1 MISFGS
7 IRKLIR
13 IGTSSA
19 LHEKLNFMNDS
30 DPKAPTSTTSKA
42 LVFVSHDTR
51 DAEIAEA
58 FSRLLSSVS
67 AGVLKSFR
75 SSDKKGNQGI
85 EYGVDWY
92 PEIMG
97 KLKVASDVVCLLTPF
112 SINRPWILYEAGVAK
127 GHLDTPVHGLAVGI
141 PLGKASTGPFA
152 QFQNCDDTVESIT
165 SLVIQLVSRIPN
177 AEPDRDVVV
186 AQVSSFRQ
194 KCEESLRKQGHE
206 ESPVSELDSSS
217 VAKLFEEIKVMY
229 QDLPGRIESRIGDGA
244 RPIRNRLRI
253 HPKMLLEM
261 SFSERG
267 GTTAFLPLVQAAS
280 VYREELP
287 WLYDLSYELF
297 IADESGDHRQVQK
310 LLRALSAALQAQ
322 RRNPIFDDLLMSK
335 DINAFLRELPELLDY
350 IAITSNDRNASLNRL
365 EKEELNG
372 GSEPRKARNP

>member
-1 MISFGS
+1 MISFDS
-7 IRKLIR
+7 IQILIR
-13 IGTSSA
+13 IRISSS
-19 LHEKLNFMNDS
+19 LHERLNFMNDS
-30 DPKAPTSTTSKA
+30 DPKPPTSTTSKA

-194 KCEESLRKQGHE
+194 RCEESLRKQGHE

-261 SFSERG
+261 MFSERG
-267 GTTAFLPLVQAAS
+267 GPTAFLPLVQSAS

-322 RRNPIFDDLLMSK
+322 RRNPIFEDLLMSK
-335 DINAFLRELPELLDY
+335 DINTFLRELPELLDY
-350 IAITSNDRNASLNRL
+350 IAIMSNERNASLNRL

-372 GSEPRKARNP
+372 GSEPRKA

>member
-1 MISFGS
+1 MISVDS

-19 LHEKLNFMNDS
+19 LHEKLNFMNDA

-177 AEPDRDVVV
+177 AEPDRDVVI

-194 KCEESLRKQGHE
+194 RCEESLKKQGHE

-267 GTTAFLPLVQAAS
+267 GPTAFLPLVQAAS

-350 IAITSNDRNASLNRL
+350 IAIASNDRNASLNRL

-372 GSEPRKARNP
+372 GSEPRKTRIP

>member
-1 MISFGS
+1 MS
-7 IRKLIR
+7 
-13 IGTSSA
+13 
-19 LHEKLNFMNDS
+19 DS
-30 DPKAPTSTTSKA
+30 DPKPTSTTSPKA

-58 FSRLLSSVS
+58 FSKLLSSVS

-152 QFQNCDDTVESIT
+152 QFQNCDDTVDSIT
-165 SLVIQLVSRIPN
+165 SLVMQLVGRIPN

-186 AQVSSFRQ
+186 AQVSMFRQ
-194 KCEESLRKQGHE
+194 RCEEALTKQGHE

-229 QDLPGRIESRIGDGA
+229 LDLPSRIESRISEGSSPM
-244 RPIRNRLRI
+244 RKRHRI
-253 HPKMLLEM
+253 HPKMLLNM

-267 GTTAFLPLVQAAS
+267 SPTPFLPLVQAAS
-280 VYREELP
+280 QYRDEIP
-287 WLYDLSYELF
+287 WIYDLAYELF
-297 IADESGDHRQVQK
+297 VADESGDHRRVQR
-310 LLRALSAALQAQ
+310 LSRALSSALQSY
-322 RRNPIFDDLLMSK
+322 RRNPMFEELHPSK
-335 DINAFLRELPELLDY
+335 ETYMFIRELPELLDFM
-350 IAITSNDRNASLNRL
+350 TSMSNERSESLGRLDRA
-365 EKEELNG
+365 
-372 GSEPRKARNP
+372 EPSGEPEPPVSRNVKS